1 MDAERL
7 LANLTPLPEST
18 LVLVL
23 AGAALVL
30 ALLTLITSRR
40 YRNRC
45 QDDLDYTRQ
54 RLDILWREM
63 DELRVEHFNGSSRPV
78 SETTPPDPERL
89 AIEQAAYEKLWPLI
103 CDLHEKLGTFLR
115 AAETGEAASDSR
127 LQARNAALEARTV
140 LNTVRPFCYAHA
152 DDLATRLIDQ
162 EIKAHLAG
170 CQYQDL
176 RSETGNQEGGEREQL
191 QQKFRMLYDGE
202 CRELL
207 NQLIEVIRRR
217 MIRTTEPSPR

>member
-1 MDAERL
+1 MDADRL
-7 LANLTPLPEST
+7 LANLIPLPEST
-18 LVLVL
+18 LALVL

-30 ALLTLITSRR
+30 AFLALVASRR

-45 QDDLDYTRQ
+45 QGDLDYTRQ

-63 DELRVEHFNGSSRPV
+63 DELRVEHFNGTDRPA
-78 SETTPPDPERL
+78 SEAPPQEPDRL
-89 AIEQAAYEKLWPLI
+89 AIEKSAYDRLWPLI
-103 CDLHEKLGTFLR
+103 CDLHDKLGTFLR

-127 LQARNAALEARTV
+127 LQARNAALEARTT
-140 LNTVRPFCYAHA
+140 LNYVRPYCSAQV

-176 RSETGNQEGGEREQL
+176 RNETGHQEGGEREQL
-191 QQKFRMLYDGE
+191 QQKFRLLYDGE
-202 CRELL
+202 CRELM
-207 NQLIEVIRRR
+207 NQLIDVIRRR
-217 MIRTTEPSPR
+217 LIRATEPSPR